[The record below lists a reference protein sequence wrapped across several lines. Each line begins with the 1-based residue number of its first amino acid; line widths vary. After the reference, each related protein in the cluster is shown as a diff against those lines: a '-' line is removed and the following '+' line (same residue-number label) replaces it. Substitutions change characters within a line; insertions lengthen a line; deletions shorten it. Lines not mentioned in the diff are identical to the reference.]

1 MKFKE
6 TKIAAILAV
15 VFVLV
20 GSVYAA
26 DLTVPH
32 TFSPGTPAKSSEV
45 NENFAAIYSELNALR
60 KQIGPASAGASCAM
74 IHAQYSGLPSGI
86 YAIQP
91 DSSLQPFPVYCDMTT
106 DGGGWTLVFLKNSV
120 ESGTY
125 ADFAG
130 TYKNTSALS
139 TTPES
144 ASKSSSA
151 IVGWLNLNNFSY
163 GTIRLASYSSGAQT
177 YTSSNVYKEDL
188 RINFGEDGYYLYNDR
203 NGYYWCGG
211 NRSFTD
217 EGTGQVNQ
225 PLGAPSRCKGHGGLG
240 SGWDFSNTLS
250 TNAGLTLCGVDN
262 GLWQWMYRNYGL
274 NMISY
279 GDIGAAYAIW
289 AR

>member
-1 MKFKE
+1 MKLKE
-6 TKIAAILAV
+6 TKIVAILAV

-20 GSVYAA
+20 GSVYAT

-32 TFSPGTPAKSSEV
+32 TFSPGMTAKSSEI
-45 NENFAAIYSELNALR
+45 NENFEAIYSELNALR
-60 KQIGPASAGASCAM
+60 KQIGPGPAGASCAM
-74 IHAQYSGLPSGI
+74 IHAKSGGLPSGI
-86 YAIQP
+86 YSIQP
-91 DSSLQPFPVYCDMTT
+91 DSSLQPFQVYCDMTT

-120 ESGTY
+120 ESGNY
-125 ADFAG
+125 AGFAG
-130 TYKNTSALS
+130 TYNNTSVLS
-139 TTPES
+139 TTPEL

-211 NRSFTD
+211 NKSFTD
-217 EGTGQVNQ
+217 EGTGQVNR
-225 PLGAPSRCKGHGGLG
+225 PSGAPSDCKGHGNLG
-240 SGWDFSNTLS
+240 SGWDFGNTS
-250 TNAGLTLCGVDN
+250 VNAGLTLCGVD
-262 GLWQWMYRNYGL
+262 GDRWMYLNYGL
-274 NMISY
+274 NMIKY
-279 GDIGAAYAIW
+279 GNIGAAYAIW